1 MISPPGAE
9 LPLVD
14 GPAAGAVDDRL
25 LGGEAIEEHAML
37 RLVEGEG
44 ARIADRGV
52 QPGGQKALP
61 LIRVEEQSALA
72 ADGADLPAGADPFPG
87 ILLPVGNGASRRPDP
102 AAVAG
107 ENDGARGVP
116 PAELAN
122 RLR

>member
-1 MISPPGAE
+1 
-9 LPLVD
+9 
-14 GPAAGAVDDRL
+14 
-25 LGGEAIEEHAML
+25 ML

-72 ADGADLPAGADPFPG
+72 ADGADLPAGADPYPG
-87 ILLPVGNGASRRPDP
+87 ILLQVGNGASRRPDP